1 MLSHYDMNATTISC
15 VVLPPQ
21 FASVANVT
29 YPGVYQTLLSHLDI
43 INLDIGFIVSA
54 GCLWPGIDFHDQL
67 LAGTILPLVLL
78 GLLAVTYAVALRRK
92 SATDDSV
99 RENIRHK
106 HLSAVL
112 LLLFFVYS
120 SVSSTVF
127 RMFSCDS
134 LEDGKEYLRVDYRIL
149 CTDEKHRALQVYA
162 GLMIAVY
169 PVGIPLLFVVLL
181 YRHRDVLSDSAADKA
196 TAQSIA
202 SLWEPYKP
210 SCFYYEV
217 IECGRRI
224 VLTGV
229 VVFIYPNDTA
239 QIAITIINSFFF
251 FVVSEVLS
259 PYKSA
264 SDAWLSRS
272 GHILIFFTM
281 FDVLLLRVDVS
292 QESSESQHI
301 FAGVLVTGHVVM
313 IVAVVVESIGL
324 CYSSRQA
331 KHNVIEES
339 NPSRNALRVS
349 SSKPIKSDEEES
361 GGNFQVPNGMK
372 SWGPFTHE
380 VERWEGDTEVYRR
393 SFPR

>member
-1 MLSHYDMNATTISC
+1 MMPFA
-15 VVLPPQ
+15 Q

-29 YPGVYQTLLSHLDI
+29 YPGIYQTCLSHLNI
-43 INLDIGFIVSA
+43 INFDIKFIVSA
-54 GCLWPGIDFHDQL
+54 GCLWSGIDFHDQL
-67 LAGTILPLVLL
+67 LAGTLSPLVIL
-78 GLLAVTYAVALRRK
+78 GLLAMTYAVALRRK
-92 SATDDSV
+92 STTDDGV
-99 RENIRHK
+99 TENIRHK

-134 LEDGKEYLRVDYRIL
+134 LDDGEEYLRADYRIM
-149 CTDEKHRALQVYA
+149 CTDAKHRALQVYA
-162 GLMIAVY
+162 GFMIAVY

-181 YRHRDVLSDSAADKA
+181 YRHRDVLSDPTADK
-196 TAQSIA
+196 TAAESIA
-202 SLWEPYKP
+202 SLWEPYRP
-210 SCFYYEV
+210 DCFYYEV

-264 SDAWLSRS
+264 SDTWLSRS
-272 GHILIFFTM
+272 GHILIFFSM

-313 IVAVVVESIGL
+313 IVAVVVEAIGL
-324 CYSSRQA
+324 CCASRHA
-331 KHNVIEES
+331 EHDVVEEPA
-339 NPSRNALRVS
+339 PSRSVPRERSAETVGS
-349 SSKPIKSDEEES
+349 AEEES
-361 GGNFQVPNGMK
+361 GENFQTPNGTR
-372 SWGPFTHE
+372 SWGPFVRQGE
-380 VERWEGDTEVYRR
+380 SWEGGTEVYRR
-393 SFPR
+393 SFPL